1 LSPVDDRHHHLEDT
15 VTTPADELDQA
26 LRLVASRQ
34 LAAASALQR
43 WMHITFGRAN
53 ALLNELEQQGHVG
66 PADGSKARDV
76 HVRYCEQC
84 GRIGKRGFR
93 NLIHENGSLTE
104 CSNRQACRKR
114 WPKPAR
120 DDV

>member
-1 LSPVDDRHHHLEDT
+1 MTAPQTETER
-15 VTTPADELDQA
+15 A
-26 LRLVASRQ
+26 LHLVASRQ
-34 LAAASALQR
+34 LAAVSALQR
-43 WMHITFGRAN
+43 WMHITFARAA
-53 ALLNELEQQGHVG
+53 ALLDELEQQGHIG
-66 PADGSKARDV
+66 PAEGSKSRDV

-114 WPKPAR
+114 WPRPATQEPA
-120 DDV
+120 

>member
-1 LSPVDDRHHHLEDT
+1 VTDSPAE
-15 VTTPADELDQA
+15 ELATA

-43 WMHITFGRAN
+43 WMHITFARAN
-53 ALLNELEQQGHVG
+53 NLLNELEQQGHVG
-66 PADGSKARDV
+66 PADGSKSRDV
-76 HVRYCEQC
+76 YVRYCEQC

-93 NLIHENGSLTE
+93 NLIHENGSLAE

-114 WPKPAR
+114 WPKPER
-120 DDV
+120 DDA

>member
-1 LSPVDDRHHHLEDT
+1 MTATETETESER
-15 VTTPADELDQA
+15 A

-43 WMHITFGRAN
+43 WMHITWARAMT
-53 ALLNELEQQGHVG
+53 LLDELEQLGYVG
-66 PADGSKARDV
+66 PADGSKSRDV

-93 NLIHENGSLTE
+93 NLINEHGSLTE
-104 CSNRQACRKR
+104 CSNRQACRRR
-114 WPKPAR
+114 WPKPVIEESR
-120 DDV
+120 

>member
-1 LSPVDDRHHHLEDT
+1 M
-15 VTTPADELDQA
+15 TTAQTEAERA
-26 LRLVASRQ
+26 LHLVASRQ

-43 WMHITFGRAN
+43 WMHITFGRAA

-66 PADGSKARDV
+66 PADGSKSRAV
-76 HVRYCEQC
+76 YARYCEQC

-114 WPKPAR
+114 WPKPA
-120 DDV
+120 VEEAS

>member
-1 LSPVDDRHHHLEDT
+1 MTSTQTDIER
-15 VTTPADELDQA
+15 A
-26 LRLVASRQ
+26 LHLVASRQ

-43 WMHITFGRAN
+43 WMGVNFRRATE
-53 ALLNELEQQGHVG
+53 LLDELEQQGYVG

>member
-1 LSPVDDRHHHLEDT
+1 M
-15 VTTPADELDQA
+15 TTQPADEAAQA
-26 LRLVASRQ
+26 LRLIASRQ
-34 LAAASALQR
+34 HAAVTALQR
-43 WMHITFGRAN
+43 WMHITFARAAN
-53 ALLNELEQQGHVG
+53 LLDELEQQGHIG
-66 PADGSKARDV
+66 PADGSKSRKV

-120 DDV
+120 DDD

>member
-1 LSPVDDRHHHLEDT
+1 MKSPQTE
-15 VTTPADELDQA
+15 AECA
-26 LRLVASRQ
+26 LHLVASRQ
-34 LAAASALQR
+34 LAAVTALQR
-43 WMHITFGRAN
+43 WMHITFARAA
-53 ALLNELEQQGHVG
+53 ALLGELEQQGHVG
-66 PADGSKARDV
+66 PADGSNARKV

-114 WPKPAR
+114 WPKPA
-120 DDV
+120 VEEAS

>member
-1 LSPVDDRHHHLEDT
+1 MPDPIESQLQE
-15 VTTPADELDQA
+15 A
-26 LRLVASRQ
+26 LKLVASRQ

-43 WMHITFGRAN
+43 WMRISFRRATE
-53 ALLNELEQQGHVG
+53 LLDELERQGHVG

-93 NLIHENGSLTE
+93 DLIPENGSLTV
-104 CSNRQACRKR
+104 CANKSACRKR
-114 WPKPAR
+114 WPKPVR
-120 DDV
+120 DDA

>member
-1 LSPVDDRHHHLEDT
+1 MTTP
-15 VTTPADELDQA
+15 TPADETGRA
-26 LRLVASRQ
+26 LQLVASRQ
-34 LAAASALQR
+34 LAAPSALQR
-43 WMHITFGRAN
+43 WMHITFGRAS

-66 PADGSKARDV
+66 PANGTQARDV
-76 HVRYCEQC
+76 YVRYCEQC

-120 DDV
+120 DDA